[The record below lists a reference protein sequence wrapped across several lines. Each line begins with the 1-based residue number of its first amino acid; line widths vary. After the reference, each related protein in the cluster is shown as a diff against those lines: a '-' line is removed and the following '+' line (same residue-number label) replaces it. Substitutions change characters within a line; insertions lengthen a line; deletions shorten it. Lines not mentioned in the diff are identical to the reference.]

1 MRLAS
6 GLLALLLPLIVA
18 APLRAAD
25 DIEVRA
31 ASATLRGMVLEVT
44 IHAEYPPDEQLRAA
58 LEAGAT
64 VDFGLL
70 VVIEKINQYWFN
82 ERVLET
88 SLRRELS
95 WNAPSQRYV
104 LKDIA
109 SSEQR
114 TFATFEEA
122 LVAAGRAE
130 NWPVQ
135 LDQQL
140 DPAATYE
147 VGVRARLRR
156 GRPPTALR
164 ALTFWTQ
171 YWNRSEW
178 YTWVLAR

>member
-1 MRLAS
+1 MRLVS
-6 GLLALLLPLIVA
+6 GLLALLLPLLVA

-25 DIEVRA
+25 DIEVRS
-31 ASATLRGMVLEVT
+31 ASATLRGTVLEVT
-44 IHAEYPPDEQLRAA
+44 VRAEYPADDELRTA

-64 VDFGLL
+64 IDLGML
-70 VVIEKINQYWFN
+70 VSIEKTSQYWFN
-82 ERVLET
+82 ETVLEQ

-104 LKDIA
+104 LKAINGN
-109 SSEQR
+109 EQQ

-122 LVAAGRAE
+122 MVAAGIVE
-130 NWPVQ
+130 NWQVQ

-140 DPAATYE
+140 DPKGTYQ

-156 GRPPTALR
+156 GRLPSALR
-164 ALTFWTQ
+164 ALTFWTR

-178 YTWVLAR
+178 YTWALPR